1 MQPELDKSED
11 SPKTSSFMNKVYAC
25 FGFVWFLLGVL
36 NVRSVTE
43 RCVKQEY
50 WSAYNWMP
58 LLVTLFFGLGWGTFA
73 FMIRFS
79 TFVKERGLK
88 KSYITIMGLV
98 FSVLFLGVGL
108 GIIYSDIEFF
118 EVIGGGLF
126 ISFVSAGYYLKM
138 STTHEILRR
147 RVGNYGE

>member
-1 MQPELDKSED
+1 
-11 SPKTSSFMNKVYAC
+11 
-25 FGFVWFLLGVL
+25 
-36 NVRSVTE
+36 
-43 RCVKQEY
+43 
-50 WSAYNWMP
+50 
-58 LLVTLFFGLGWGTFA
+58 
-73 FMIRFS
+73 
-79 TFVKERGLK
+79 
-88 KSYITIMGLV
+88 MGLV